1 MFIIEQDVKKNNIL
15 SNKNELLKDF
25 DNQDN
30 NDFNIEY
37 NANASIKK
45 KKKLLELV
53 KNLSNIEYNEI
64 FNIIQENNC
73 QYSGNNNGIF
83 INLQNVNDEIIDKIF
98 NFLEF
103 IKKKKEELNEKDV
116 VLENI
121 KKDIQVNE
129 IEHFDNN
136 NKINNTQKNETIL
149 SDDDCDDEK
158 INYDKYLCFSSDEDN
173 DLENKLSLKKK
184 KNKYTGKNAKLMK
197 SIKDNGDKNKNT

>member
-15 SNKNELLKDF
+15 SNKNEVLKDF
-25 DNQDN
+25 ENQDN

-45 KKKLLELV
+45 KKKLLESV

-129 IEHFDNN
+129 TEHFDN

>member
-15 SNKNELLKDF
+15 SNKNEVLKDF
-25 DNQDN
+25 DIQDN

-45 KKKLLELV
+45 KKKLLESV

-136 NKINNTQKNETIL
+136 KINNTQKNETIL
-149 SDDDCDDEK
+149 SDDDCDDDK

>member
-15 SNKNELLKDF
+15 SNKNEVLKDF
-25 DNQDN
+25 DIQDN

-45 KKKLLELV
+45 KKKLLESV

-83 INLQNVNDEIIDKIF
+83 INLQNVSDEIIDKIF

-129 IEHFDNN
+129 TEHFDN
-136 NKINNTQKNETIL
+136 NKINNTQKNETVL

>member
-15 SNKNELLKDF
+15 SNKNEVLKDF
-25 DNQDN
+25 DIQDN

-45 KKKLLELV
+45 KKKLLESV

-83 INLQNVNDEIIDKIF
+83 INLQNVSDEIIDKIF

-129 IEHFDNN
+129 TEHFDNT
-136 NKINNTQKNETIL
+136 KINNAPKNNTVL

>member
-15 SNKNELLKDF
+15 SNKNEVLKDF

-45 KKKLLELV
+45 KKRLLELV

-136 NKINNTQKNETIL
+136 KINNTQKNETVL
-149 SDDDCDDEK
+149 SDDDCDYEK

>member
-15 SNKNELLKDF
+15 SNKNEVLKDF

-136 NKINNTQKNETIL
+136 KINNTQKNETIL

>member
-15 SNKNELLKDF
+15 SNKNEVLKDF
-25 DNQDN
+25 ENQYN

-129 IEHFDNN
+129 TEHFDN

>member
-15 SNKNELLKDF
+15 LNKNEVLKDF
-25 DNQDN
+25 DIQDN

-103 IKKKKEELNEKDV
+103 IKKKKE
-116 VLENI
+116 
-121 KKDIQVNE
+121 
-129 IEHFDNN
+129 
-136 NKINNTQKNETIL
+136 
-149 SDDDCDDEK
+149 
-158 INYDKYLCFSSDEDN
+158 
-173 DLENKLSLKKK
+173 
-184 KNKYTGKNAKLMK
+184 
-197 SIKDNGDKNKNT
+197 